1 MRSGLPSGS
10 GSRWPSVNSGSNAAL
25 MAYPSPASSA
35 MACLRKV
42 REHASH
48 GCPSGRTRSDAIAAA
63 PGAYGSG
70 TNVRGSGMMRTS
82 PTGPMPSTGW
92 RWSSMFI
99 AIIATV

>member
-1 MRSGLPSGS
+1 
-10 GSRWPSVNSGSNAAL
+10 
-25 MAYPSPASSA
+25 

-42 REHASH
+42 RAHASH

-70 TNVRGSGMMRTS
+70 TKVCGSGTMRTS
-82 PTGPMPSTGW
+82 PTGPMPSTGC

-99 AIIATV
+99 AIIATVCPMPLVIRASSPEACVALPRTIPPWSA